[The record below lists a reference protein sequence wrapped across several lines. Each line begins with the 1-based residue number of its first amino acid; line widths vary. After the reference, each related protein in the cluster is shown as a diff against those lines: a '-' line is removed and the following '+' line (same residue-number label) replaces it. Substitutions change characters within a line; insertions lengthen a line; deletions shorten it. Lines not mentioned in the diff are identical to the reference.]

1 VKRNTIQSID
11 EFYGDGYAME
21 HPEVLV
27 ASLNLMQDLST
38 SEPKMTAFAAK
49 LAALK
54 AREVAGS

>member
-1 VKRNTIQSID
+1 
-11 EFYGDGYAME
+11 ME